1 MHKENI
7 FLKIVTYGP
16 LLFVPF
22 VVGVIL
28 LVFIQTY
35 NESFN
40 LNLQKIEQN
49 LYNIEKKSVE
59 NKVTD
64 VANLISYKK
73 SIIEEELKYR
83 IKTKVESAL
92 LQAENIYQKN
102 KNSKSEIELKE
113 IIRNALRPLVW
124 NKGESFIWIVDY
136 NGIFNLAPKYLKHLE
151 GSSIIN
157 LKDAMGRE
165 IIKEEIEIV
174 KSKKKSGFIS
184 DTFTKP
190 NDPKNKQFEQIAY
203 VKSFGH
209 YNWYFGSGEYI
220 DTATKKTNKKLIEAI
235 EQIDNINSDE
245 NYIFLFN
252 SKGDVLINK
261 AAPNIIRKNITQ
273 IDNQLISS
281 GIKKILSTIKNN
293 DISFIT
299 YEWINLNSNKIEIKH
314 SYVRKIPNTDW
325 VIGSGFYIS
334 DIQSKLSQETL
345 DMTKM
350 FTKKSKN
357 ILYLAIVIMIL
368 SLFVS
373 YYISRKLKQSF
384 GKYEKNINTKN
395 NELNEFNNTL
405 EDKVQK
411 RTNELQQLKDDFE
424 KLATIDTL
432 TQINNRYSLMNI
444 LSAEVN
450 RAHRYNTPLSL
461 IIYDIDFFKKV
472 NDNYGH
478 QVGDS
483 VLISLSKIVK
493 NNLRE
498 IDTIGRYGGEEF
510 LLVLPNTNIN
520 DAKVLANRI
529 REEVEK
535 YSFKIVGTVTI
546 SLGLVEYQEKEK
558 IDELFKRVDKLLYKS
573 KNNGRNQV
581 SF

>member
-1 MHKENI
+1 MYKENI
-7 FLKIVTYGP
+7 FLKIITYGP

-22 VVGVIL
+22 VVGIIL
-28 LVFIQTY
+28 FVFIQTY
-35 NESFN
+35 KESFN
-40 LNLQKIEQN
+40 LNLQKIEQD

-59 NKVTD
+59 KKVIN

-92 LQAENIYQKN
+92 QQAKNIYQKN
-102 KNSKSEIELKE
+102 KDIKSEIEIKE

-157 LKDAMGRE
+157 FKDAMGRE

-174 KSKKKSGFIS
+174 KSKEKSGFIW

-190 NDPKNKQFEQIAY
+190 NDPQKELFEQIAY

-220 DTATKKTNKKLIEAI
+220 DTATEKTNKKLIESI

-261 AAPNIIRKNITQ
+261 AAPNIIKKNITK
-273 IDNQLISS
+273 IDDQLISS

-299 YEWINLNSNKIEIKH
+299 YQWLNINSNKIETKH

-325 VIGSGFYIS
+325 IIGSGFYIS

-345 DMTKM
+345 DMTKI
-350 FTKKSKN
+350 FSKKSKN
-357 ILYLAIVIMIL
+357 ILYLAIVIMVL
-368 SLFVS
+368 SLLIS

-384 GKYEKNINTKN
+384 TRYEKNISTKN
-395 NELNEFNNTL
+395 NELNELNNTL
-405 EDKVQK
+405 EDKVEK
-411 RTNELQQLKDDFE
+411 RTNELRQLKDDFE

-450 RAHRYNTPLSL
+450 RAHRYKTPLSL

-472 NDNYGH
+472 NDTYGH
-478 QVGDS
+478 HIGDS

-493 NNLRE
+493 KKLRK

-535 YSFKIVGTVTI
+535 YSFKTVGTVTI
-546 SLGLVEYQEKEK
+546 SLGLVELQEKEK